1 MSGVKVG
8 GVWKTPASAAV
19 KVGGVW
25 RTVASSSVKVGGV
38 WRTSTLGSAPAPIIA
53 YISTGVFEVTNT
65 ASTGVYTPTLL
76 TGGGTPEVSTV
87 GGKRR
92 YQLTGVDARFS
103 LTYSY
108 AAGAPQSA
116 PAFMERREYNK
127 SCRPNPYECCPSCP
141 PCGYTCSG
149 YCTGGEPCPPG
160 SGQGFQEC
168 GCPTFFCGT
177 ITTWCSSCC
186 TTCYGEPICDVLINE
201 PGYINSTTEWY
212 KVT

>member
-25 RTVASSSVKVGGV
+25 RTVASSSVKVGGA
-38 WRTSTLGSAPAPIIA
+38 WRTSTLGSAPAPVIA

-65 ASTGVYTPTLL
+65 ADTGVYTPTLIS
-76 TGGGTPEVSTV
+76 GGGTANVSTV
-87 GGKRR
+87 DGKRR
-92 YQLTGVDARFS
+92 YSLTSVDARFS

-116 PAFMERREYNK
+116 PAFMERREYNY
-127 SCRPNPYECCPSCP
+127 SCRENPYECCVGCQ
-141 PCGYTCSG
+141 PCSVTCSG
-149 YCTGGEPCPPG
+149 GCSGSPCPPG
-160 SGQGFQEC
+160 VGQGYGEC
-168 GCPTFFCGT
+168 GCPTYYCGT
-177 ITTWCSSCC
+177 ITVNCSTCC
-186 TTCYGEPICDVLINE
+186 STCYGDPICDELIDE